1 MCTPLIQSTQVKQ
14 TRDYDHTPDFHS
26 SVGATAL
33 ES

>member
-1 MCTPLIQSTQVKQ
+1 MYAPLTQSTLVKQ
-14 TRDYDHTPDFHS
+14 IHNYEHTLDFHS

>member
-1 MCTPLIQSTQVKQ
+1 MYALLTQNTLIKQ
-14 TRDYDHTPDFHS
+14 IRDYNHTLDFHS

>member
-1 MCTPLIQSTQVKQ
+1 MCAPLTQSTLVKQ
-14 TRDYDHTPDFHS
+14 TRDYDHTPDFHN

>member
-1 MCTPLIQSTQVKQ
+1 MCAPLTQSTLVKR

-26 SVGATAL
+26 SVGVTAL

>member
-1 MCTPLIQSTQVKQ
+1 MCALLTQSTLVKQ
-14 TRDYDHTPDFHS
+14 TRNYDHTPDFHS

>member
-1 MCTPLIQSTQVKQ
+1 MCALLTQNMLVKQ
-14 TRDYDHTPDFHS
+14 TRDYDHIPDFYS